1 MGKFSSLMCGVG
13 GGGGGQGYTKFD
25 EGNGELRYNCSECG
39 HSGAMQNASN
49 NCKKVGSMKAVSH
62 KYKKFLGS

>member
-13 GGGGGQGYTKFD
+13 GQGYTKFD
-25 EGNGELRYNCSECG
+25 EGNGGLRYNCSECG

-49 NCKKVGSMKAVSH
+49 NGKKVGSMKAVSH